1 VPDPNNFRDSAA
13 NRESLYN
20 LQGILPPQLE
30 PSNWFETIGYYG
42 NNPVDPYSRTG
53 DYGKSVKEG
62 ASADTR
68 TSPDMINNLLKIFIA
83 DMISGK
89 KPVKDKK
96 KPVGNDYNVNEK
108 ANRFSEAADV
118 ERNY

>member
-1 VPDPNNFRDSAA
+1 MPDPNNFRDSAA

-42 NNPVDPYSRTG
+42 NNPVDPYSRTS

-89 KPVKDKK
+89 KPVKEKK
-96 KPVGNDYNVNEK
+96 KPIGNDYNVNEQS
-108 ANRFSEAADV
+108 NRFGTMGDLEN
-118 ERNY
+118 NY

>member
-20 LQGILPPQLE
+20 LQGILPPQLA
-30 PSNWFETIGYYG
+30 PSGIGEIIGYYG
-42 NNPVDPYSRTG
+42 DNPVDPYSRTSN
-53 DYGKSVKEG
+53 YGKSVKEG

-89 KPVKDKK
+89 KPVKEKK
-96 KPVGNDYNVNEK
+96 KPAANSYNVNEQS
-108 ANRFSEAADV
+108 NRFGTMGDLEN
-118 ERNY
+118 NY